1 MSDELYRLTA
11 RETITRLKAGEITP
25 LDAIDAALARIEA
38 VDGRVNALPT
48 LVPERARDRAR
59 KLMERPPAERGL
71 LAGLPVAIKDLNPV
85 EGVRTTYGSPIYA
98 DHVPDASDIAVLRI
112 EAAGG
117 IVLAKSNTP
126 EFGAGGQTFNEVF
139 GATRNPWNTSLTCA
153 GSSGGA
159 AVALATGQVWL
170 AHGSDLGGSLR
181 TPGAFCSV
189 VGLRPSPGRVPRGPS
204 DGSFNYLSVNGP
216 MARNVADAALFL
228 DVMAGLDPRD
238 PLSWPAPSVPYRDAV
253 AAPARPRR
261 IAFSPDLGFMPV
273 DPEVRDI
280 CARAMA
286 QFETMGVAVE
296 ERTPDFSGAMDA
308 FHTFRAVLF
317 VTDHAERMRAHRDKF
332 KPEILWNYDKGQA
345 LTAGDIARAESTR
358 VALFERMAD
367 FFGEF
372 DLLACPTAAVPP
384 YSVDQRYVDRIGDTV
399 FDNYVDWMGL
409 QCAVTVTSSPA
420 ISIPCGFTADGRP
433 VGLQLVARPRGE
445 AELLQAA
452 ALFEQAAGLD
462 RLLPIDPRDP
472 AS

>member
-1 MSDELYRLTA
+1 MSDDLCRLTA
-11 RETITRLKAGEITP
+11 RETVARLKAGDITP
-25 LDAIDAALARIEA
+25 LDAIDAAMAHIEA

-59 KLMERPPAERGL
+59 ELMERAPAERGL

-85 EGVRTTYGSPIYA
+85 AGVRTTYGSPIYA
-98 DHVPDASDIAVLRI
+98 DHVPDESDVAVLRI

-117 IVLAKSNTP
+117 VVLAKSNTP

-204 DGSFNYLSVNGP
+204 DSGFNYLSVNGP

-238 PLSWPAPSVPYRDAV
+238 PLSWPAPPVPYREAV

-261 IAFSPDLGFMPV
+261 IAFSADLGFMPV

-286 QFETMGVAVE
+286 HFEGMGVAVE
-296 ERTPDFSGAMDA
+296 DRAPDFSGAMEA

-317 VTDHAERMRAHRDKF
+317 VTDHAERMKAHRDKF
-332 KPEILWNYDKGQA
+332 KPEIIWNYEKGLA
-345 LTAGDIARAESTR
+345 LTAADIAQAEAGRA
-358 VALFERMAD
+358 ALFLRMAE
-367 FFGEF
+367 FFREF

-384 YSVDQRYVDRIGDTV
+384 YSLDQRYVDRIGDTV

-420 ISIPCGFTADGRP
+420 ISIPCGFTSDGRP

-462 RLLPIDPRDP
+462 SLLPIDPKDP
-472 AS
+472 AC

>member
-1 MSDELYRLTA
+1 MSDDLYRLTA
-11 RETITRLKAGEITP
+11 RETVAKLKAGEITP

-48 LVPERARDRAR
+48 LAPERARDRAR
-59 KLMERPPAERGL
+59 ELMERRPSERGL

-98 DHVPDASDIAVLRI
+98 DYIPEASDIPVQRI

-117 IVLAKSNTP
+117 VVLAKSNTP

-189 VGLRPSPGRVPRGPS
+189 IGLRPSPGRVPRGPS
-204 DGSFNYLSVNGP
+204 DGGFNYLSVNGP
-216 MARNVADAALFL
+216 MARNVADTALFL
-228 DVMAGLDPRD
+228 DVLAGLDPRD
-238 PLSWPAPSVPYRDAV
+238 PLSWPAPAVPYREAV
-253 AAPARPRR
+253 AAPAAPRR
-261 IAFSPDLGFMPV
+261 IAFSADLGFMPV
-273 DPEVRDI
+273 DAEVRDI
-280 CARAMA
+280 CAAA
-286 QFETMGVAVE
+286 VADFEDIGATVE
-296 ERTPDFSGAMDA
+296 EHAPDFSGAMDA

-317 VTDHAERMRAHRDKF
+317 VTEHAERMAAHRDKF
-332 KPEILWNYDKGQA
+332 KPEIIWNYDKGLA
-345 LTAGDIARAESTR
+345 LTAGDVARAEHGRS
-358 VALFERMAD
+358 ALFQRMAD
-367 FFGEF
+367 FFESY
-372 DLLACPTAAVPP
+372 DLLVCPTAAVPP
-384 YSVDQRYVDRIGDTV
+384 YSLEQRYVDRIGDTV

-409 QCAVTVTSSPA
+409 QCAITMTSSPA
-420 ISIPCGFTADGRP
+420 VSVPCGFTADGRP
-433 VGLQLVARPRGE
+433 VGLQLVGRPRGE

-452 ALFEQAAGLD
+452 ALFEQATGLD
-462 RLLPIDPRDP
+462 RLLPIEPREP

>member
-1 MSDELYRLTA
+1 MSDDLYRLTA
-11 RETITRLKAGEITP
+11 RETIAKLKAGEITP

-48 LVPERARDRAR
+48 LAPERARDRAR
-59 KLMERPPAERGL
+59 ELMERPPSERGL

-98 DHVPDASDIAVLRI
+98 DYIPEASDIPVQRI
-112 EAAGG
+112 ESAGG
-117 IVLAKSNTP
+117 VVLAKSNTP

-189 VGLRPSPGRVPRGPS
+189 IGLRPSPGRVPRGPS
-204 DGSFNYLSVNGP
+204 DGGFNYLSVNGP
-216 MARNVADAALFL
+216 MARNVADTALFL
-228 DVMAGLDPRD
+228 DVLAGLDPRD
-238 PLSWPAPSVPYRDAV
+238 PLSWPAPVVPYREAV
-253 AAPARPRR
+253 AAPAAPRR
-261 IAFSPDLGFMPV
+261 IAFSADLGFMPV
-273 DPEVRDI
+273 DAEVRDI
-280 CARAMA
+280 CTAAVA
-286 QFETMGVAVE
+286 HFEDIGVAVE
-296 ERTPDFSGAMDA
+296 EHAPDFSGAMDA

-317 VTDHAERMRAHRDKF
+317 VTEHAERMAAHRDKF
-332 KPEILWNYDKGQA
+332 KPEIIWNYDKGLA
-345 LTAGDIARAESTR
+345 LTAGDIASAEHGRS
-358 VALFERMAD
+358 ALFQRMAD
-367 FFGEF
+367 FFESY

-384 YSVDQRYVDRIGDTV
+384 YSLEQRYVDRIGDTV

-409 QCAVTVTSSPA
+409 QCAITMTSSPA
-420 ISIPCGFTADGRP
+420 VSVPCGFTADGRP
-433 VGLQLVARPRGE
+433 VGLQLVGRPRGE

-452 ALFEQAAGLD
+452 ALFEQATGLD
-462 RLLPIDPRDP
+462 RLLPIEPREP

>member
-1 MSDELYRLTA
+1 MSDDLYRLTA
-11 RETITRLKAGEITP
+11 RETVAKLKAGEITP

-48 LVPERARDRAR
+48 LAPERARDRAR
-59 KLMERPPAERGL
+59 ELMERRPSERGL

-98 DHVPDASDIAVLRI
+98 DYIPEASDIPVQRI

-117 IVLAKSNTP
+117 VVLAKSNTP

-189 VGLRPSPGRVPRGPS
+189 IGLRPSPGRVPRGPS
-204 DGSFNYLSVNGP
+204 DGGFNYLSVNGP
-216 MARNVADAALFL
+216 MARNVADTALFL
-228 DVMAGLDPRD
+228 DVLAGLDPRD
-238 PLSWPAPSVPYRDAV
+238 PLSWPAPAVPYREAV
-253 AAPARPRR
+253 AAPAPPRR
-261 IAFSPDLGFMPV
+261 IAFSADLGFMPV
-273 DPEVRDI
+273 DAEVRDI
-280 CARAMA
+280 CAAA
-286 QFETMGVAVE
+286 VAHFEDIGATVE
-296 ERTPDFSGAMDA
+296 EHAPDFSGTMEA

-317 VTDHAERMRAHRDKF
+317 VTEHAERMAAHRDKF
-332 KPEILWNYDKGQA
+332 KPEIIWNYDKGLA
-345 LTAGDIARAESTR
+345 LTAGDVARAEHGRS
-358 VALFERMAD
+358 ALFQRMAD
-367 FFGEF
+367 FFESY
-372 DLLACPTAAVPP
+372 DLLVCPTAAVPP
-384 YSVDQRYVDRIGDTV
+384 YSLEQRYVDRIGDTV

-409 QCAVTVTSSPA
+409 QCAITMTSSPA
-420 ISIPCGFTADGRP
+420 VSVPCGFTADGRP
-433 VGLQLVARPRGE
+433 VGLQLVGRPRGE

-452 ALFEQAAGLD
+452 ALFEQATGLD
-462 RLLPIDPRDP
+462 RLLPIEPRDP

>member
-1 MSDELYRLTA
+1 MSDDLHRLTA
-11 RETITRLKAGEITP
+11 RETIAGLMAGDITP

-48 LVPERARDRAR
+48 LVPERARDHAR

-85 EGVRTTYGSPIYA
+85 AGVRTTYGSPIYA
-98 DHVPDASDIAVLRI
+98 DHVPDESDAAVLRI

-238 PLSWPAPSVPYRDAV
+238 PLSWPAPATPYREAV
-253 AAPARPRR
+253 AAPAAPRR

-286 QFETMGVAVE
+286 HFEGMGAVVE
-296 ERTPDFSGAMDA
+296 EHAPDFSGAMDA

-317 VTDHAERMRAHRDKF
+317 VTEHAERMKAHRDKF
-332 KPEILWNYDKGQA
+332 KPEIIWNYEKGLA
-345 LTAGDIARAESTR
+345 LTAADIARAECGR
-358 VALFERMAD
+358 AALFQRMAA
-367 FFGEF
+367 FFAEF

-384 YSVDQRYVDRIGDTV
+384 YSLEQRYVDRIGDTV

-409 QCAVTVTSSPA
+409 QCAVSVTSSPA

-452 ALFEQAAGLD
+452 ALFEEAAGLHS
-462 RLLPIDPRDP
+462 LLPIDPRE
-472 AS
+472 AVS

>member
-1 MSDELYRLTA
+1 MSDDLCRLTA
-11 RETITRLKAGEITP
+11 RDAVARLQAGDITP

-38 VDGRVNALPT
+38 VDGQVNALPT
-48 LVPERARDRAR
+48 LAPERARDRAR

-85 EGVRTTYGSPIYA
+85 AGVRTTYGSPIYA
-98 DHVPDASDIAVLRI
+98 DHVPDESDIAVLRI

-117 IVLAKSNTP
+117 VVLAKSNTP

-139 GATRNPWNTSLTCA
+139 GATRTPWNSSLTCA

-204 DGSFNYLSVNGP
+204 DSAFNYLSVNGP

-228 DVMAGLDPRD
+228 DVMAGIEARD
-238 PLSWPAPSVPYRDAV
+238 PLSWPAPSKPYREAV
-253 AAPARPRR
+253 AAPAAPRR

-273 DPEVRDI
+273 DPEVRRI
-280 CARAMA
+280 CAGAMA
-286 QFETMGVAVE
+286 HFEGMGAAVE
-296 ERTPDFSGAMDA
+296 ERTPDFSGAMEA

-317 VTDHAERMRAHRDKF
+317 VTDHAERMKAHRDKF

-345 LTAGDIARAESTR
+345 LTAADIARAEGIR
-358 VALFERMAD
+358 AALFQRMAE

-384 YSVDQRYVDRIGDTV
+384 YSLEQRYVDRIGDTV

-409 QCAVTVTSSPA
+409 QCAVTVTASPA
-420 ISIPCGFTADGRP
+420 ISVPCGFTADGRP

-452 ALFEQAAGLD
+452 ALFEQAAGLHS
-462 RLLPIDPRDP
+462 LLPIDPKHP
-472 AS
+472 AA

>member
-11 RETITRLKAGEITP
+11 RETITRLSAGEITP

-85 EGVRTTYGSPIYA
+85 EGVLTTYGSPIYA

-228 DVMAGLDPRD
+228 DVMAGLDSRD

-286 QFETMGVAVE
+286 HFETMGVAVE

-345 LTAGDIARAESTR
+345 LTAGDIARAESNR

>member
-1 MSDELYRLTA
+1 MSDDLYRLTA
-11 RETITRLKAGEITP
+11 RETVAKLKAGEITP

-48 LVPERARDRAR
+48 LAPERARDRAR
-59 KLMERPPAERGL
+59 ELMERPPSERGL

-98 DHVPDASDIAVLRI
+98 DHIPEASDIPVQRI

-117 IVLAKSNTP
+117 VVLAKSNTP

-189 VGLRPSPGRVPRGPS
+189 IGLRPSPGRVPRGPS
-204 DGSFNYLSVNGP
+204 DGGFNYLSVNGP
-216 MARNVADAALFL
+216 MARNVADTALFL
-228 DVMAGLDPRD
+228 DVLAGLDPRD
-238 PLSWPAPSVPYRDAV
+238 PLSWPAPAVPYREAV
-253 AAPARPRR
+253 AAPAAPRR
-261 IAFSPDLGFMPV
+261 IAFSADLGFMPV
-273 DPEVRDI
+273 DAEVRDI
-280 CARAMA
+280 CTA
-286 QFETMGVAVE
+286 GVAHFEDIGATVE
-296 ERTPDFSGAMDA
+296 EHAPDFSGAMDA

-317 VTDHAERMRAHRDKF
+317 VTEHAERMAAHRDKF
-332 KPEILWNYDKGQA
+332 KPEIIWNYDKGLA
-345 LTAGDIARAESTR
+345 LTAGDVARAEHGRS
-358 VALFERMAD
+358 ALFQRMAD
-367 FFGEF
+367 FFESY
-372 DLLACPTAAVPP
+372 DLLVCPTAAVPP
-384 YSVDQRYVDRIGDTV
+384 YSLEQRYVDRIGDTV

-409 QCAVTVTSSPA
+409 QCAITVTSSPA
-420 ISIPCGFTADGRP
+420 VSVPCGFTADGRP
-433 VGLQLVARPRGE
+433 VGLQLVGRPRGE

-452 ALFEQAAGLD
+452 ALFEQATGLD
-462 RLLPIDPRDP
+462 RLLPIEPRDP

>member
-1 MSDELYRLTA
+1 MSDDLYRLTA
-11 RETITRLKAGEITP
+11 CDTIARLKAGDITP

-38 VDGRVNALPT
+38 VDGWVNALPT
-48 LVPERARDRAR
+48 LAPDRARDRAR
-59 KLMERPPAERGL
+59 RLMDRPPAARGL

-85 EGVRTTYGSPIYA
+85 AGVRTTYGSPIYA
-98 DHVPDASDIAVLRI
+98 DHVPAESDIAVLRI
-112 EAAGG
+112 ETAGG

-139 GATRNPWNTSLTCA
+139 GATRNPWNTALTCA

-159 AVALATGQVWL
+159 AAALATGQVWL

-204 DGSFNYLSVNGP
+204 DGSFNYLAVNGP
-216 MARNVADAALFL
+216 MARNVADVALFL

-238 PLSWPAPSVPYRDAV
+238 PLSWPAPATPYREAL
-253 AAPARPRR
+253 AAPVAPRR

-273 DPEVRDI
+273 DPQVRGI
-280 CARAMA
+280 CARAMIH
-286 QFETMGVAVE
+286 FENMGVSVE
-296 ERTPDFSGAMDA
+296 EHAPDFSGAMEA
-308 FHTFRAVLF
+308 FHTLRAALF
-317 VTDHAERMRAHRDKF
+317 VTEHAERMKAHRDKF
-332 KPEILWNYDKGQA
+332 KPEILWNYDKGLA
-345 LTAGDIARAESTR
+345 LTAAEIAQAECART
-358 VALFERMAD
+358 AIFQRMAA
-367 FFGEF
+367 FFAEF

-384 YSVDQRYVDRIGDTV
+384 YPIEQRYVDRIGDTQ

-409 QCAVTVTSSPA
+409 QCAVSVTSSPA
-420 ISIPCGFTADGRP
+420 ISIPCGFTEDGRP

-452 ALFEQAAGLD
+452 VLFEEAAGLHS
-462 RLLPIDPRDP
+462 LLPIDPRDP

>member
-1 MSDELYRLTA
+1 M
-11 RETITRLKAGEITP
+11 
-25 LDAIDAALARIEA
+25 
-38 VDGRVNALPT
+38 
-48 LVPERARDRAR
+48 ERA
-59 KLMERPPAERGL
+59 PAERGL

-85 EGVRTTYGSPIYA
+85 AGVRTTYGSPIYA
-98 DHVPDASDIAVLRI
+98 DHVPDESDIAVLRI

-117 IVLAKSNTP
+117 VVLAKSNTP

-204 DGSFNYLSVNGP
+204 DSGFNYLSVNGP

-238 PLSWPAPSVPYRDAV
+238 PLSWPAPSVPYREAV
-253 AAPARPRR
+253 AAPAAPRR

-286 QFETMGVAVE
+286 HFEGMGVAVE
-296 ERTPDFSGAMDA
+296 EHAPDFSGAMET

-317 VTDHAERMRAHRDKF
+317 VTDHAERMKAHRDKF
-332 KPEILWNYDKGQA
+332 KPEIVWNYEKGLA
-345 LTAGDIARAESTR
+345 LTAADVAQAE
-358 VALFERMAD
+358 A
-367 FFGEF
+367 
-372 DLLACPTAAVPP
+372 
-384 YSVDQRYVDRIGDTV
+384 
-399 FDNYVDWMGL
+399 
-409 QCAVTVTSSPA
+409 
-420 ISIPCGFTADGRP
+420 GR
-433 VGLQLVARPRGE
+433 
-445 AELLQAA
+445 A
-452 ALFEQAAGLD
+452 ALFQRMAAFFSGVRPARLPDRGGAALFAGPALCGPDRRYRVRQLCGLDGPAMRGHGHLLARDQHPLRLHLGRAPRRAATGRPAARRGGAAAGGGAVRAGRRPPQPAAHRPEGP
-462 RLLPIDPRDP
+462 RLLERPPRQGRTSMESTLS
-472 AS
+472 A

>member
-1 MSDELYRLTA
+1 MSDDLCRLTA
-11 RETITRLKAGEITP
+11 RETVARLKAGDITP
-25 LDAIDAALARIEA
+25 LDAIDAAMARIEA

-48 LVPERARDRAR
+48 LVPERARDHAR

-85 EGVRTTYGSPIYA
+85 AGVRTTYGSPIYA
-98 DHVPDASDIAVLRI
+98 DHVPDESDAAVLRI

-238 PLSWPAPSVPYRDAV
+238 PLSWPAPATPYREAV
-253 AAPARPRR
+253 AAPAAPRR

-286 QFETMGVAVE
+286 HFEGMGAVVE
-296 ERTPDFSGAMDA
+296 EHAPDFSGAMDA

-317 VTDHAERMRAHRDKF
+317 VTEHAERMKAHRDKF
-332 KPEILWNYDKGQA
+332 KPEIIWNYEKGLA
-345 LTAGDIARAESTR
+345 LTAADIAQAEAGRA
-358 VALFERMAD
+358 ALFQRMAD
-367 FFGEF
+367 FFEEF

-384 YSVDQRYVDRIGDTV
+384 YSLDQRYVDRIGDTV

-420 ISIPCGFTADGRP
+420 ISIPCGFTSDGRP
-433 VGLQLVARPRGE
+433 VGLQLVARPHGE

-462 RLLPIDPRDP
+462 SLLPIDPKDP

>member
-1 MSDELYRLTA
+1 MSDDLYRLTA
-11 RETITRLKAGEITP
+11 RETIAKLEAGDITP

-59 KLMERPPAERGL
+59 RLMERPPAERGL

-98 DHVPDASDIAVLRI
+98 DHVPEASDITVLRI

-117 IVLAKSNTP
+117 VVLAKSNTP

-159 AVALATGQVWL
+159 AVALATGQVAL

-181 TPGAFCSV
+181 TPGSFCSV

-204 DGSFNYLSVNGP
+204 DSSFNYLSVNGP

-238 PLSWPAPSVPYRDAV
+238 PLSWPAPSVPYRDTV
-253 AAPARPRR
+253 AAPVKPRR

-280 CARAMA
+280 CAGAMTH
-286 QFETMGVAVE
+286 FEAMGVSVD
-296 ERTPDFSGAMDA
+296 ERTPDFSGAMEA

-317 VTDHAERMRAHRDKF
+317 VTDHAERMKAHRDKF
-332 KPEILWNYDKGQA
+332 KPEIVWNYDKGLVLA
-345 LTAGDIARAESTR
+345 AADIAQAEAGRA
-358 VALFERMAD
+358 ALFQRMAD
-367 FFGEF
+367 FFEEF

-384 YSVDQRYVDRIGDTV
+384 YSLDQRYVDRIGDTR

-462 RLLPIDPRDP
+462 GLLPIDPRDP